1 MPVINGKI
9 NKIIPNGIKSIIEI
23 ETMTYQA
30 KWLEEFP
37 AAETLTLNIR
47 KAAGKKSLNQ
57 NNYSWALM
65 TEIAKELDLFPD
77 PEALYIQLIRDMKI
91 KPDFYLLEDLPPNKK
106 GETPFTKLKQKY
118 RAIRIVDT
126 RIGENGS
133 QWIVVEVNEGMSQFN
148 KEEMSEFI
156 ERLLD
161 YAAQQGIDTSDYDFD
176 R

>member
-9 NKIIPNGIKSIIEI
+9 NRIIPDGIKSIVEV

-30 KWLEEFP
+30 KWLQELP
-37 AAETLTLNIR
+37 AGETLTFNIR

-77 PEALYIQLIRDMKI
+77 PESLYIQLIRDMKI
-91 KPDFYLLEDLPPNKK
+91 KPDYYMLEDLPPNKK
-106 GETPFTKLKQKY
+106 GETPFTQLKKKF

-126 RIGENGS
+126 KISENGS

-148 KEEMSEFI
+148 KEEMTEFI
-156 ERLLD
+156 ERLLA